1 MQTLNLIT
9 CIVQRGEADK
19 VIKKALQEGAQG
31 ATVYYGRGT
40 GVRQK
45 IGIFGSLIQ
54 PEKEVMLI
62 VTPSYITDQV
72 FNACI
77 IAAKLDLPGRGFA
90 FIQKI
95 DKAVGF
101 LEMLK

>member
-1 MQTLNLIT
+1 MQTFDLIT

-19 VIKKALQEGAQG
+19 VVKKALQEGAQG

-45 IGIFGSLIQ
+45 IGLFGALIQ
-54 PEKEVMLI
+54 PEKEVILI
-62 VTPSYITDQV
+62 VTPADITDQI

-77 IAAKLDLPGRGFA
+77 IAGKLDLPGRGFA

-101 LEMLK
+101 LERLK

>member
-1 MQTLNLIT
+1 MQSLDLIT

-19 VIKKALQEGAQG
+19 VVKKSLLEGAQG

-54 PEKEVMLI
+54 PEKEVVLI
-62 VTPSYITDQV
+62 VTPSDITDQV

-77 IAAKLDLPGRGFA
+77 EAGKLDLPGRGFA
-90 FIQKI
+90 FVQKI
-95 DKAVGF
+95 DRAVGF